1 MMMIEPPPTRRI
13 AGTAYLIDRNTP
25 SRVYCGLSPPVGQ
38 RHLDRLAQNADPGIG
53 HHHVQTS
60 KALLGGFDYCRPAL
74 LDTLVMVKKDRF
86 APGATNLLRYR
97 PTCGIFQVG
106 YDGLGAASREC
117 RRARGADSR
126 CAAGYDRDLG
136 VHLAHSVL
144 QSAERRKFIADRQS
158 DYAERSARKKVA
170 GRFRKSAEQPAGP
183 ETARTPRSRVGSLP
197 SGCH

>member
-1 MMMIEPPPTRRI
+1 MPIPVLATITSRRPKRSSAVSII
-13 AGTAYLIDRNTP
+13 AGPP
-25 SRVYCGLSPPVGQ
+25 SS
-38 RHLDRLAQNADPGIG
+38 
-53 HHHVQTS
+53 
-60 KALLGGFDYCRPAL
+60 
-74 LDTLVMVKKDRF
+74 TLYVMVKKDRF